1 MDAVPF
7 PRDIDAP
14 QRFLFW
20 TFDQMVPFSTLV
32 VVGLMME
39 MLFVSIILGAALSW
53 AFARYRDSKPDG
65 FLQHAAY
72 WYGLLPLKGRAV
84 LNPFQRR
91 IYPQ

>member
-1 MDAVPF
+1 MEPIHF
-7 PRDIDAP
+7 PRDLDSP

-32 VVGLMME
+32 VVGLVME
-39 MLFVSIILGAALSW
+39 MLLISVVLGAILAW
-53 AFARYRDSKPDG
+53 AFARFRDSRPDG
-65 FLQHAAY
+65 YLQHAAY

-84 LNPFQRR
+84 GNPFLRR